1 MIDILI
7 LIAGLILILLGA
19 NYLVDGASAIAK
31 RFGISDFIIGMTIVG
46 IGTSTPEMVVSFLSA
61 AQANADIAVGN
72 VVGSNIFNVLFVLAS
87 SAVIT
92 PMGVNALCLTDMLI
106 LIAVALFAYVFCIT
120 KNKVNR
126 VEGVILA
133 ASYVAYLVYAIIR

>member
-7 LIAGLILILLGA
+7 LIAGLALILLGA

-61 AQANADIAVGN
+61 ANGNADIAVGI
-72 VVGSNIFNVLFVLAS
+72 IFH
-87 SAVIT
+87 
-92 PMGVNALCLTDMLI
+92 
-106 LIAVALFAYVFCIT
+106 
-120 KNKVNR
+120 KNFFS
-126 VEGVILA
+126 I
-133 ASYVAYLVYAIIR
+133 